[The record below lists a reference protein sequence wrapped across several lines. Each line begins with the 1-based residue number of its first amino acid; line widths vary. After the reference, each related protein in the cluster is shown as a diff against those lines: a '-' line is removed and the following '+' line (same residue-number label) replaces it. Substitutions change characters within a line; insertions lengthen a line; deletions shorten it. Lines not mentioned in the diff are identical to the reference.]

1 MATTSTEAA
10 RPGTA
15 MRSQAAGLLRACRPR
30 QWLKNALVFAAPAAA
45 GVLTTGAG
53 LRGALIAFAA
63 FCLAASGTYLFNDA
77 ADVAAD
83 RRHPRKRLRPI
94 AAGIVPVRL
103 AQVVGSVLL
112 GLGLLVALS
121 GGPPLGAVVAAYLA
135 LTFAYTRWLKHQPVV
150 DLVAIA
156 CCHVIRAYAG
166 AVAVAV
172 SVTGWFLVVVSL
184 GSLLIVAGKREAE
197 LRASAHKA
205 SAHKASAST
214 VSASAPSA
222 PAVGGAAAGGTA
234 IGGATG
240 GTRATLAVYTPGYL
254 AHVRAMASGA
264 MIVTYC
270 LWALQEHTGAAKA
283 CYALSIAPLV
293 LIVLRHALLVDR
305 GVGEEPE
312 ELALGDRPLQVF
324 AGLMLFLLA
333 LGMHL
338 S

>member
-1 MATTSTEAA
+1 MATPSTEAT

-15 MRSQAAGLLRACRPR
+15 TRSRTAGLLRACRPR
-30 QWLKNALVFAAPAAA
+30 QWLKNTLVFAAPAAA

-53 LRGALIAFAA
+53 LRGASIVFAA
-63 FCLAASGTYLFNDA
+63 FCLAASGAYLFNDA

-94 AAGIVPVRL
+94 AAGVVPVRL
-103 AQVVGSVLL
+103 ARIVGSVLL
-112 GLGLLVALS
+112 GLGLIVAFS
-121 GGPPLGAVVAAYLA
+121 GGAPTGAVVAAYLA
-135 LTFAYTRWLKHQPVV
+135 LTFAYTRWLRHQPVV
-150 DLVAIA
+150 DLVAVA

-172 SVTGWFLVVVSL
+172 PVTGWFLVVVSL
-184 GSLLIVAGKREAE
+184 GSLLVVAGKREAE
-197 LRASAHKA
+197 LRGPASMG
-205 SAHKASAST
+205 T
-214 VSASAPSA
+214 VPD
-222 PAVGGAAAGGTA
+222 GAAAGKREADPRGSASAGSATD
-234 IGGATG
+234 GAAG
-240 GTRATLAVYTPGYL
+240 GTRATLAVYTPSYL

-270 LWALQEHTGAAKA
+270 LWVLQEHTGAAKA
-283 CYALSIAPLV
+283 CYALSIVPLV

-305 GVGEEPE
+305 GMGEEPE
-312 ELALGDRPLQVF
+312 ELALGDRPLQLF
-324 AGLMLFLLA
+324 AGLMLLLLA

>member
-10 RPGTA
+10 RPGTV
-15 MRSQAAGLLRACRPR
+15 MRAQSAGLLRACRPR

-53 LRGALIAFAA
+53 LRGAFIAFAA

-103 AQVVGSVLL
+103 ARIVGSVLL
-112 GLGLLVALS
+112 GLGLLVAFS

-172 SVTGWFLVVVSL
+172 PVTGWFLVVVSL

-197 LRASAHKA
+197 LRASTPTA
-205 SAHKASAST
+205 SAPTASVCT
-214 VSASAPSA
+214 VSA
-222 PAVGGAAAGGTA
+222 PASDGTATGGTA
-234 IGGATG
+234 IGGAAV
-240 GTRATLAVYTPGYL
+240 GTRATLAVYTSSYL

-270 LWALQEHTGAAKA
+270 LWALQEHTGAAKV
-283 CYALSIAPLV
+283 CYALSIVPLV
-293 LIVLRHALLVDR
+293 LVVLRHALLVDR

-324 AGLMLFLLA
+324 AGLMLLLLA
-333 LGMHL
+333 LGIHL